1 MRRSLSTATYVWPR
15 DRALDREAKNFD
27 EAIAAAND
35 EGKLDGLP
43 LKNGILPWLWEVRGL
58 PEKKLAQMSRSAL
71 HDLHTAMELK
81 QLKFSRLE
89 LATYEDNKE
98 PLRYGLL
105 DVKNAVDFEG
115 KPFEL
120 KFEDSPEGRCLT
132 EDTVQRM
139 YVRFGPKLMG
149 DIGRQVIL
157 ITNADPF

>member
-1 MRRSLSTATYVWPR
+1 MRRSLSSTTYVWPR
-15 DRALDREAKNFD
+15 DRALDAEAPGFAD
-27 EAIAAAND
+27 AIVAANE

-43 LKNGILPWLWEVRGL
+43 LKNGIRPWLWEVRGL
-58 PEKKLAQMSRSAL
+58 PEKKCAQLSRSAL
-71 HDLHTAMELK
+71 HDLHAAMELK

-105 DVKNAVDFEG
+105 DVKGATDFEG

-120 KFEDSPEGRCLT
+120 KFEDTPEGRCLT
-132 EDTVQRM
+132 DDTVQRL
-139 YVRFGPKLMG
+139 YVRFGPRLMS

-157 ITNADPF
+157 MTNADPS